1 MTFEQARK
9 KAKAVLGAA
18 ANGNDPSAVRAAKRR
33 EMLISELRDLYEK
46 VGCVIQRGKRIGQPM
61 KALTKQYTIARIDN
75 HIVPLLG
82 RKRVGDLRIADE
94 IGRAS
99 CRVRVGQYVKNSVGA
114 VQSKKKNKTR
124 TN

>member
-61 KALTKQYTIARIDN
+61 KALTKQYRSEEHTSELQSLMR
-75 HIVPLLG
+75 
-82 RKRVGDLRIADE
+82 
-94 IGRAS
+94 S
-99 CRVRVGQYVKNSVGA
+99 SYA
-114 VQSKKKNKTR
+114 VFCLKKKNSIAH
-124 TN
+124 

>member
-82 RKRVGDLRIADE
+82 RKRVGDLRIADVE
-94 IGRAS
+94 QFARDVEARSEERREGKE
-99 CRVRVGQYVKNSVGA
+99 CV
-114 VQSKKKNKTR
+114 SK
-124 TN
+124 